1 MRIRPHRRTAA
12 AALIAA
18 CALLAGCS
26 GPGPGDA
33 TGGGRTDA
41 APAPSS
47 AAPSTGSSTAKATLA
62 TLTKIDDHPL
72 WTMTYQGGY
81 GDITAPPTPAEPT
94 PAVAQRP
101 FACSLFLAAGDKR
114 APLLGRNF
122 DWDDHPAL
130 LLFTD
135 PPDGHASVSVVD
147 TSYLGVNSASDFTAH
162 RDRLLR
168 APLLPFDGMNEK
180 GVAIGMASVTS
191 AEPPPGGK
199 PIGSVRIQRLV
210 LDRADSVPEALRL
223 FKTYAPDFTGGPPLH
238 YVVADATGRS
248 ALVEYVDGKVVVH
261 RGEATWNAAVNF
273 IMTGSDRAERQA
285 DDRYRTLSAKLT
297 ATDGALSTQEALQL
311 LEDVAQQHTRWS
323 VVYGLKTGKVS
334 LVTGQRWR
342 TVHEFELPL
351 H

>member
-1 MRIRPHRRTAA
+1 MPTRNHRRTAA
-12 AALIAA
+12 AALTAV

-26 GPGPGDA
+26 GTVGQVDIDPGP
-33 TGGGRTDA
+33 
-41 APAPSS
+41 SS
-47 AAPSTGSSTAKATLA
+47 VAPSTAAPPPTAKATLA
-62 TLTKIDDHPL
+62 TLTKVDDHPL

-94 PAVAQRP
+94 PAVARRP
-101 FACSLFLAAGDKR
+101 FACSLFLAAGDKS
-114 APLLGRNF
+114 APLFGRNF
-122 DWDDHPAL
+122 DWDEHPAL

-135 PPDGHASVSVVD
+135 PPGGHASVSVVD
-147 TSYLGVNSASDFTAH
+147 TSYLGVNAASDFTKH
-162 RDRLLR
+162 RDRLLK
-168 APLLPFDGMNEK
+168 APLLPFDGMNDK

-238 YVVADATGRS
+238 YVVADAAGRS

-273 IMTGSDRAERQA
+273 IMTGSDRAEQQA
-285 DDRYRTLSAKLT
+285 DDRYRTLGARLT
-297 ATDGALSTQEALQL
+297 ATDGALSTPGALQL

-334 LVTGQRWR
+334 LVTGQHWR
-342 TVHEFELPL
+342 TVHEFELPMR
-351 H
+351 